1 MIAPRELSRNAK
13 IVFSEKAAATTHAKP
28 TIDENRIALRG
39 TPRGDNRTNAEGAS
53 LRAARTNSMR
63 DAVYMPEFRQ
73 DSTAVSTT
81 AFMMWSAYGIPIAWN
96 AATYGEA
103 SSAAEFQGRI
113 TASRKIEPTKKIAI
127 GMMTELVALAMARA
141 GSADS
146 AAAMVLN
153 DTPTTEKITTTIA

>member
-1 MIAPRELSRNAK
+1 EEFSRNRNTRSGE
-13 IVFSEKAAATTHAKP
+13 IAAAITHRKP
-28 TIDENRIALRG
+28 TMLENRMAARG
-39 TPRGDNRTNAEGAS
+39 TPPLLTVISTTGAS
-53 LRAARTNSMR
+53 RRADSTNSIL
-63 DAVYMPEFRQ
+63 DAVYSPEFRQ

-127 GMMTELVALAMARA
+127 R
-141 GSADS
+141 
-146 AAAMVLN
+146 
-153 DTPTTEKITTTIA
+153 